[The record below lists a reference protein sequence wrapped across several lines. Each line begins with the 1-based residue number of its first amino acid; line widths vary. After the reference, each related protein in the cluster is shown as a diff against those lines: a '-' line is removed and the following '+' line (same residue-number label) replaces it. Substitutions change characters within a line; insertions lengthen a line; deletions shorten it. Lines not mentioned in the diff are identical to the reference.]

1 MMHYKIFLAFLIAAL
16 LFFVVKP
23 VYAERL
29 VTDLSH
35 NKIAI
40 NSRFSGADLLLFGAI
55 DRNILQEDG
64 GHGVLSFGLDYD
76 IIMVVSSAAKDF
88 VVRKKEK
95 MGLIWVN
102 AANHVISDVPGYFI
116 VGSTNPL
123 SEILTP
129 ALLKKHEIGLKY
141 LKFKF
146 KDTIS
151 EKIKFDFKAG
161 LIRNMKAKGLFMEV
175 EKSVSIK
182 DEILFRAKLHFPANM
197 PVGKYNAVVYLIRD
211 GEVIVRNTS
220 SLLVD
225 KVGVERAIYN
235 FAHESSA
242 LYGLLAIVI
251 AVFAGWAAGYI
262 SNKMS

>member
-1 MMHYKIFLAFLIAAL
+1 MTRYKTLIALLTAALMFLI
-16 LFFVVKP
+16 VKP
-23 VYAERL
+23 VSAERL

-35 NKIAI
+35 DKIAI
-40 NSRFSGADLLLFGAI
+40 NSHFSGADLLLFGAI

-76 IIMVVSSAAKDF
+76 VIVVVSSAVKDF

-95 MGLIWVN
+95 MGMIWVN
-102 AANHVISDVPGYFI
+102 AENHIISNVPGYFI
-116 VGSTNPL
+116 VGSTNLL

-197 PVGKYNAVVYLIRD
+197 PVGKYSATVYLVRD
-211 GEVIVRNTS
+211 GAVIARKTS

-225 KVGVERAIYN
+225 KVGIERAIYN